1 MKNIFKL
8 LLCFVVFCNCQKPI
22 DNLPDTN
29 LPPAGSPFI
38 DTAISVGI
46 APGLIDEASGIA
58 DSKSN
63 TGSLWVEQ
71 DSGNPPDLWLLS
83 YSGIV
88 QKQVHIDG
96 AENRDW
102 EDIAMGDGPV
112 TGENYIYIAE
122 TGDNLVHFT
131 DYAIYR
137 FIEPKPDE
145 DTVYNWEKI
154 NFQYPDGSHDA
165 EAMLLDN
172 ATKDIYIITKRDSL
186 SKIYK
191 LGYPQNTATV
201 ITADSVG
208 QFSFT
213 GVVSAAI
220 SPDETEMLVKTYS
233 NVYYWKRQPGES
245 ILTAFKRAPLT
256 LGYINEPQ
264 GEAICFKQDNS
275 GFFTLSEKPSI
286 IPSVSLNEY
295 HRK

>member
-22 DNLPDTN
+22 DNLPGTT

-63 TGSLWVEQ
+63 TGYLWVEQ

-102 EDIAMGDGPV
+102 EDIAMGNGPV
-112 TGENYIYIAE
+112 IGENYIYIAE
-122 TGDNLVHFT
+122 TGDNLAHFP

-137 FIEPKPDE
+137 FIEPKATE
-145 DTVYNWEKI
+145 DTIFNWEKI

-172 ATKDIYIITKRDSL
+172 TTKDIYIITKRNSV

-220 SPDETEMLVKTYS
+220 SPDETEILVKTYS

-256 LGYINEPQ
+256 LGYVTEPQ

-275 GFFTLSEKPSI
+275 GFFTLSEKPFI